1 MESGY
6 NSAVRCTHN
15 ATSDLRFEELQY
27 LQGEAPETNSFFID
41 TAIFQAVG
49 SLPTGAWGGC
59 TTVSVVDNSTAVAI
73 AGVANDTAYLYGFL
87 GGTAYPFLNN
97 VQCEATFTPTLFN
110 IDVDVQTQNISVIP
124 TMGNNIDIDS
134 TRGLVNNTFM
144 GVSFVSQML
153 TTLYAGLMGD
163 ALFTNIE
170 AVSER
175 ANHTNVTL
183 DDSLTGL
190 AESLETLI
198 DDYFGAIGASQLLI
212 YGQSRTVNS
221 TVQIQVVQLG
231 LPVYAYVTW
240 ALNLVILVLFG
251 YEARRTNFWK
261 RLPLFN
267 CLDTKSA
274 ILGATANNIKELPEL
289 VQSWKGND
297 GDRETGE
304 LQVMLNNQKPVLHLI
319 RSNTYELVPME
330 DTVDK
335 RALDDSMLPTNPN
348 TYD

>member
-1 MESGY
+1 
-6 NSAVRCTHN
+6 
-15 ATSDLRFEELQY
+15 
-27 LQGEAPETNSFFID
+27 
-41 TAIFQAVG
+41 
-49 SLPTGAWGGC
+49 
-59 TTVSVVDNSTAVAI
+59 
-73 AGVANDTAYLYGFL
+73 
-87 GGTAYPFLNN
+87 
-97 VQCEATFTPTLFN
+97 
-110 IDVDVQTQNISVIP
+110 
-124 TMGNNIDIDS
+124 
-134 TRGLVNNTFM
+134 
-144 GVSFVSQML
+144 ML

-163 ALFTNIE
+163 ALLTNIE

-183 DDSLTGL
+183 DDNLTGL
-190 AESLETLI
+190 AESLERLI

-274 ILGATANNIKELPEL
+274 ILGATANNIKELSEL

-304 LQVMLNNQKPVLHLI
+304 LQVMLNNKKPVLYLI